1 MEAQKLFPMLMSFAL
16 GIFPEVGCVV
26 CKDLEDSQFCL
37 PSWSCQCR
45 RLPFTAQPG
54 KHLSLVVYLADIYF
68 MRFEVKPHF
77 GLQLH
82 VPDV

>member
-1 MEAQKLFPMLMSFAL
+1 MEAQKPFAMLMSFAL

-45 RLPFTAQPG
+45 RLPFAPQPG

-68 MRFEVKPHF
+68 IWFEVKLHF
-77 GLQLH
+77 GFQFH